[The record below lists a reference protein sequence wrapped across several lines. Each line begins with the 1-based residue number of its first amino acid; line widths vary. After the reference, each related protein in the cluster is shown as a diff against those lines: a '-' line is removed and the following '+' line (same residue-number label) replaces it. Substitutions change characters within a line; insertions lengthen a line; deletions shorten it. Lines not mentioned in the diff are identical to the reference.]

1 MKHEKLIQ
9 SEVNEMFVHTL
20 VLSADVFHFQFP
32 FQSPLILHSMQHCV
46 YYCFRWM
53 FERQKKREEKI
64 GETRSRL
71 KCFQSETRVWSVR
84 LRASVDF
91 IRFLS
96 HAAFFCVSRTGF
108 YDFLSKSFDS
118 PFMFKQLS
126 SAVDA
131 GVLISI
137 DSNLFHWSV
146 DEFLS
151 IWPAKRYRITPS
163 LRDISR
169 MENK

>member
-96 HAAFFCVSRTGF
+96 HAAFFVFLGRVFMIFWASHLTRRLCSNNYHQPLMRVF
-108 YDFLSKSFDS
+108 WFLSTVICFIEVSTSFWVFD
-118 PFMFKQLS
+118 PLS
-126 SAVDA
+126 
-131 GVLISI
+131 
-137 DSNLFHWSV
+137 
-146 DEFLS
+146 
-151 IWPAKRYRITPS
+151 
-163 LRDISR
+163 DIALHHH
-169 MENK
+169 